1 MDKEMF
7 VQYLKKQLQ
16 ERIGCE
22 IRQETVTKN
31 NGVKRTAFIIMRENK
46 NINPSIYI
54 DNFYEQFLNGET
66 YENIINKIMEFEQKE
81 QLNTNFNVND
91 FLDYEKVKGN
101 LYYRIINY
109 HENITML
116 KSMPHKKYLDL
127 ARVYY
132 VVVESP
138 ELGMGSILIN
148 KEHAKVWGVSDDEID
163 RVAKINTETKM
174 QPTVKNIKEIVIKH
188 LMELFEQ
195 AVADGEIPADLKI
208 SNINKYMG
216 DYPMYVVTNEQNYY
230 GASVLMYTGFLKAV
244 SEVMRDDLIIFPSSV
259 HEFIFMKSEVA
270 FQKDYETLK
279 EMVENVNAEVVEPE
293 EYLSDNVY
301 FYDRQKNE
309 LRIYNIFEG

>member
-1 MDKEMF
+1 MDKEIF

-91 FLDYEKVKGN
+91 FLDYEKVKEN
-101 LYYRIINY
+101 LYYQIINY
-109 HENITML
+109 HKNSKQL
-116 KSMPHKKYLDL
+116 KKMPHKKYMDL
-127 ARVYY
+127 AKVYY
-132 VVVESP
+132 VMVETP
-138 ELGMGSILIN
+138 EIGKGTILIN
-148 KEHAKVWGVSDDEID
+148 KEHAKIWGVTEDEID

-195 AVADGEIPADLKI
+195 AVADGEIPIDFKI
-208 SNINKYMG
+208 SNIKNYMR
-216 DYPMYVVTNEQNYY
+216 DYPMYVVTNQEYY
-230 GASVLMYTGFLKAV
+230 HGASVLMYTGFLKAV